1 MTTDF
6 PDFETEDDPLAAF
19 SLDLPAEITAVQ
31 ERADGVDSLKSEMA
45 SRGYAV
51 HDLTPEMAA
60 TTNRIS
66 QFLEKPS
73 QGEPLYLD
81 FETLPD
87 FDRMY
92 LFDLEPLPKMPEVDG
107 PDALMGAEE
116 FISQAIPEVAGWLA
130 KHNPPA
136 DWVAGIRAA
145 EQSSKKPR
153 KGLFDALDDHT
164 KRIASIASAEADRV
178 KMLSVNPLYCRIC
191 CVSFAVGDSAPVSIY
206 APDRMMEKHL
216 VEQVWR
222 MLGRHTPVIGYG
234 LSFFDIP
241 VLLARSMI
249 LGVHPTRFL
258 DRRKY
263 GSRDIL
269 DLCKSLF
276 EDQRAFGLGKVC
288 KSLGILSA
296 LPDVDGSHVYEMWK
310 AGNVQGIRDY
320 CEDDVKLTQKL
331 HKSLAGYF
339 CV

>member
-1 MTTDF
+1 MTSEF
-6 PDFETEDDPLAAF
+6 PDFQTDDDPLAGL
-19 SLDLPAEITAVQ
+19 SIDLPSEITAVQ
-31 ERADGVDSLKSEMA
+31 ERADSGE
-45 SRGYAV
+45 
-51 HDLTPEMAA
+51 EIAA

-66 QFLEKPS
+66 KFLEQPARE
-73 QGEPLYLD
+73 GEPLYLD

-107 PDALMGAEE
+107 PEMLMGAEE
-116 FISQAIPEVAGWLA
+116 FISQAIPEISAWLA

-145 EQSSKKPR
+145 EQASKKPR
-153 KGLFDALDDHT
+153 KGLFDALDDHA

-216 VEQVWR
+216 IEQVWR

-249 LGVHPTRFL
+249 LGVHPTRLL

>member
-1 MTTDF
+1 MTSDF

-31 ERADGVDSLKSEMA
+31 ERADSGE
-45 SRGYAV
+45 
-51 HDLTPEMAA
+51 EIAA

-107 PDALMGAEE
+107 PELLMGAEE
-116 FISQAIPEVAGWLA
+116 FISQASPEVERWLA
-130 KHNPPA
+130 KHNPPI
-136 DWVAGIRAA
+136 DWVARIRAA
-145 EQSSKKPR
+145 EQASKKPR

-276 EDQRAFGLGKVC
+276 EDQRAFGLGKAC

-310 AGNVQGIRDY
+310 AGNAQGIRDY

-331 HKSLAGYF
+331 HKQLAGFF

>member
-1 MTTDF
+1 MTSDF

-31 ERADGVDSLKSEMA
+31 ERADSGE
-45 SRGYAV
+45 
-51 HDLTPEMAA
+51 EIAA

-107 PDALMGAEE
+107 PELLMGAEE
-116 FISQAIPEVAGWLA
+116 FISQAIPEVERWLA
-130 KHNPPA
+130 KHNPPI
-136 DWVAGIRAA
+136 DWVARIRAA
-145 EQSSKKPR
+145 EQASKKPR

-276 EDQRAFGLGKVC
+276 EDQRAFGLGKAC

-310 AGNVQGIRDY
+310 AGNAQGIRDY

-331 HKSLAGYF
+331 HKQLAGFF

>member
-1 MTTDF
+1 MTSDF
-6 PDFETEDDPLAAF
+6 PDFQTDDDPLAGL
-19 SLDLPAEITAVQ
+19 SIDLPSEITAVQ
-31 ERADGVDSLKSEMA
+31 ERADSGE
-45 SRGYAV
+45 
-51 HDLTPEMAA
+51 EIAA

-66 QFLEKPS
+66 KFLEQPS

-81 FETLPD
+81 LETLPD

-107 PDALMGAEE
+107 PESLMGAEE
-116 FISQAIPEVAGWLA
+116 FISQAIPEISAWLA
-130 KHNPPA
+130 KHNPPT

-145 EQSSKKPR
+145 EQASKKPR
-153 KGLFDALDDHT
+153 KGLFDALDDHA

-216 VEQVWR
+216 IEQVWR

-249 LGVHPTRFL
+249 LGVHPTRLL